1 MKGSAFA
8 KKPSHEKRDA
18 ADAWVAAGRETSIPP
33 KEEEKKPAEP
43 PKKLLIEI
51 SRELHNKLK
60 LHCVSNHMSIK
71 SYITG
76 LIEKDLG

>member
-1 MKGSAFA
+1 MKESAFA

-18 ADAWVAAGRETSIPP
+18 ADAWVAAGREELILP
-33 KEEEKKPAEP
+33 KEEKKQEEP

-76 LIEKDLG
+76 LIEKDLC

>member
-18 ADAWVAAGRETSIPP
+18 ADAWVAAGREDSILP
-33 KEEEKKPAEP
+33 KEEKKQEEP

>member
-1 MKGSAFA
+1 MQ

-18 ADAWVAAGRETSIPP
+18 ADAWVAAGREDSILP
-33 KEEEKKPAEP
+33 KEEKKQEEP

>member
-33 KEEEKKPAEP
+33 KEVGRHR
-43 PKKLLIEI
+43 LC
-51 SRELHNKLK
+51 LHLFDAGAAVHQQRKAGQK
-60 LHCVSNHMSIK
+60 RCKRM
-71 SYITG
+71 ITG
-76 LIEKDLG
+76 QVSTKAAETV

>member
-33 KEEEKKPAEP
+33 KEEEKKPEEM
-43 PKKLLIEI
+43 IF
-51 SRELHNKLK
+51 
-60 LHCVSNHMSIK
+60 
-71 SYITG
+71 
-76 LIEKDLG
+76 

>member
-18 ADAWVAAGRETSIPP
+18 ADAWVAAGREESILP
-33 KEEEKKPAEP
+33 KEEKKQEEP